1 MINTKQRYFV
11 SVIIPNFNRVESF
24 YRAVNSV
31 INQTYNDFEIIII
44 DDGSEKSILEKN
56 RKFVDD
62 LKKSHNN
69 IPIIML
75 ENFNNMGVSYSRNI
89 GIKNAKGRFIALL
102 DSDDEWL
109 KNKLKIQ
116 IEYIKK
122 TDFRV
127 VHCEEIWIR
136 NGVRVNPMKKHK
148 KEGGDIFERSLE
160 LCLMSP
166 SSVIIERTIFDQ
178 FGFFDESMPVCEDYD
193 LWLRIT
199 SKEKVGFIE
208 KPLII
213 KHGGN
218 QDQLSRKYEAMDK
231 YRVYSLLK
239 LIENEDLN
247 DYQKEKIKKT
257 IIKKATI
264 LLNGAIK
271 RGKIN
276 EANIYESWI
285 NKIT

>member
-1 MINTKQRYFV
+1 MINSKQRYFV

-31 INQTYNDFEIIII
+31 INQTYTDFEIIII

-75 ENFNNMGVSYSRNI
+75 ENVNNMGVSYSRNI
-89 GIKNAKGRFIALL
+89 GIKNAKGGFIALL

-109 KNKLKIQ
+109 KNKLEIQ

-122 TDFRV
+122 TGFRV

-148 KEGGDIFERSLE
+148 KEGGDIFYRSLE

-166 SSVIIERTIFDQ
+166 SSIIMQRTIFDQ

-213 KHGGN
+213 KHGGHK
-218 QDQLSRKYEAMDK
+218 DQLSRKYEAMDK
-231 YRVYSLLK
+231 YRVYSLFK

-247 DYQKEKIKKT
+247 YYQKEKVKKA

-285 NKIT
+285 YKIT